1 MSTELIG
8 ALYEKLGHLENIR
21 LHLVYLC
28 DEVQQTWDR
37 NAPFDTLPYQTLGSL
52 VAFKARFAELQDHLA
67 AAMRLI
73 ANIEEEDTRK
83 FSYVLNYME
92 QLEILDSMQT
102 WQTLRDLRNAATHDY
117 AESDAVKS
125 EHFEQLLHST
135 PSLLAVLDRI
145 QLLVSNSYSQFRK
158 SS

>member
-1 MSTELIG
+1 MNEELVN
-8 ALYEKLGHLENIR
+8 ALHEKLGHLEKIR
-21 LHLVYLC
+21 LHLIYLR
-28 DEVQQTWDR
+28 DEVQQIWDC
-37 NAPFDTLPYQTLGSL
+37 NTPFDALSYQTLGAL

-102 WQTLRDLRNAATHDY
+102 WQTMRDLRNAATHDY

-125 EHFEQLLHST
+125 QHFEQLLHSV

-145 QLLVSNSYSQFRK
+145 QLSVLNRYSESRK
-158 SS
+158 S